1 MVLTLSKGPQ
11 VQKFLRFSDCNENSE
26 NFEFYDLIFSKPYH
40 LPPLEDE
47 IFLILN
53 LLLHMVSVRWFA
65 NNDRCADQWLR
76 VEAETGITFY
86 V

>member
-26 NFEFYDLIFSKPYH
+26 NFEFYDLIFSKRYH
-40 LPPLEDE
+40 LPPLEVE

-53 LLLHMVSVRWFA
+53 LLLHMVSVR
-65 NNDRCADQWLR
+65 
-76 VEAETGITFY
+76 
-86 V
+86 